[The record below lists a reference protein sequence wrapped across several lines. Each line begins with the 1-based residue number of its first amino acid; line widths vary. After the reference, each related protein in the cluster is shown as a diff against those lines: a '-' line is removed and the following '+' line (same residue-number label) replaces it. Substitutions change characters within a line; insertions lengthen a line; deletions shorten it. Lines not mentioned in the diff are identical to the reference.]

1 MKECWNDDKDA
12 RPTFLEL
19 KEEFD
24 GLITQEE
31 RYNYLPL
38 DLDLTAEG
46 PAPAAEGEASTS
58 APCTQEQ
65 VETAA
70 TEDLDTAV

>member
-1 MKECWNDDKDA
+1 MKECWNDDDDL

-24 GLITQEE
+24 GLISQEE

-38 DLDLTAEG
+38 DLELTAEG
-46 PAPAAEGEASTS
+46 PAPAAEGQASTS

-65 VETAA
+65 VETA
-70 TEDLDTAV
+70 TIEDTAV

>member
-1 MKECWNDDKDA
+1 MKECWNDHKDA

-19 KEEFD
+19 KEQFD
-24 GLITQEE
+24 DLISQEE

-38 DLDLTAEG
+38 DLELTAEG
-46 PAPAAEGEASTS
+46 PAPAAEGEASAS
-58 APCTQEQ
+58 AQSTQKQ

-70 TEDLDTAV
+70 TEDTAV

>member
-24 GLITQEE
+24 DLISQEE

-38 DLDLTAEG
+38 DLELTAEG
-46 PAPAAEGEASTS
+46 PAPAAEGEASAS
-58 APCTQEQ
+58 AQKQ

-70 TEDLDTAV
+70 TEDTAV